1 MIKFV
6 KNIVV
11 GGQVLEKSFLIIHT
25 HTHTHTPPY
34 VFLCQLKHTV

>member
-11 GGQVLEKSFLIIHT
+11 GGQVLGKSFLIIYTHT
-25 HTHTHTPPY
+25 HTHTHPY